1 MHRTSL
7 TSWGDAIYSVN
18 TCSIKWKHV
27 AFFYEKVV
35 AVLHTVPIAVGW
47 CSLGQGTDNGNTIK
61 VSESSVS
68 NWSCCLSKESHTT
81 LQTWSSECGC
91 VFVAVY
97 RVPGK
102 VPTRARFESSQL
114 HNERLFYY
122 FVSVCYFVSHDG
134 GSSFLVL
141 SPSTFKVKTIL
152 IIIV

>member
-1 MHRTSL
+1 M
-7 TSWGDAIYSVN
+7 
-18 TCSIKWKHV
+18 
-27 AFFYEKVV
+27 
-35 AVLHTVPIAVGW
+35 PIAVGW
-47 CSLGQGTDNGNTIK
+47 CSLGQGTDNGNTKRSRNHPSAIG
-61 VSESSVS
+61 VVVM
-68 NWSCCLSKESHTT
+68 SKESHTT

-141 SPSTFKVKTIL
+141 SPSTFKVKTNL